1 MYAIVDNKK
10 KRVYKRGD
18 KFYIHGAK
26 DDGTKTNIEITLPK
40 WVSPKCPPCKV
51 RVSPK
56 VKRTK
61 TRSARKSPKVK
72 TTKSPKVKRTKSPK
86 VKRTKSP
93 KVKRTKTRSARK
105 SPKVK
110 RTKSPKVK
118 ARSTRKPPR
127 PVVSSP
133 PYIYPPSVYP
143 PSVYPPSVYPPSVY
157 PDVPPAYPPAYPPY
171 IHPEQEEFIRQQLA
185 GEFQELTRLWEAE
198 YRAMLD
204 DAERENAEH
213 LPIIQKQQETIDSQK
228 EKLRECDVLRARVQS
243 LEDELSTTTSH
254 RERLDLET
262 ELAFSQNQLIDS
274 QNEVDKLRSDFFKQE
289 AVISSL
295 SGELQRSIQAKNYA
309 MERNIKAYDDE
320 LANLRQHIGNL
331 ESSNSVYKTEVEDQ
345 VKVLHQRNETIQDLE
360 GKYRSLEV
368 EYNTCEA
375 DASYLENTLRE
386 LQVERTTLQARLLE
400 LERIY
405 ELSDKR
411 LGDYKERDQS
421 FILEKSKLQDDLKK
435 CHDEEA
441 KLNTANFQ
449 LIENL
454 KKCDARG
461 EQLVATIE
469 DLNRQIVENKDT
481 RQLAYSEADRERL
494 FKESQKC
501 KVKTGKLIENLR
513 KCGDKGKQMTET
525 IRDLQ
530 LQLEYSEADRE
541 KMFVTSLDLTAENK
555 HLQETADRL
564 VELEA
569 TNNDLVRQLGN
580 AYNKEST
587 IVEEMNRRTTDIQT
601 KYDELGLLYVRVSN
615 DNQELLTKI
624 HWLEGNLEVMKE
636 RLAEGSN
643 ENIRFERENI
653 SLKVS
658 LRELPA
664 LESRITTNL
673 AEIESLNAQLTASRK
688 EVATLGEQLSVSRSE
703 VATLKDQLVVR
714 QQEAVTFQWNI
725 AMLKG
730 RLGAGQEQ
738 SSTLLEELNA
748 LRGQLAVSEEQSST
762 LLEELNALR
771 GQLAE
776 QREATALSSELRE
789 TVANISLLE
798 ERVTALQIQ
807 NRSYET
813 QVLQCKGLPEENA
826 KMLQELRRL
835 RELRIETQEEI
846 YETSETILD
855 LKDQIS
861 DCDGKLRACAVERF
875 DKASLARL
883 ESENEALRD
892 ELRSANRMRPSDLEE
907 LQHTIDELRDQ
918 LEEYEVQLSTCAD
931 DRLNRSKLEELFQ
944 ENERLDRENKGLMS
958 AIECSVRES
967 PELAEQLQHCYSG
980 SGVEE

>member
-26 DDGTKTNIEITLPK
+26 DDGTKTDIEITLPK
-40 WVSPKCPPCKV
+40 WVSPKCPPCKSSRRSV
-51 RVSPK
+51 TRSPLRVKSPK
-56 VKRTK
+56 VK

-72 TTKSPKVKRTKSPK
+72 RTKSPKVKRTKSPK

-93 KVKRTKTRSARK
+93 KVKRTK

-110 RTKSPKVK
+110 TH
-118 ARSTRKPPR
+118 STRKPPR

-143 PSVYPPSVYPPSVY
+143 QPVY
-157 PDVPPAYPPAYPPY
+157 PDAPPAYPPY
-171 IHPEQEEFIRQQLA
+171 IHPEQEEFIREQLA
-185 GEFQELTRLWEAE
+185 GEFLELTRLWEAE

-204 DAERENAEH
+204 EAERENAEH
-213 LPIIQKQQETIDSQK
+213 LPIIQKQQDTIDSQK

-375 DASYLENTLRE
+375 DASYLENTLKE
-386 LQVERTTLQARLLE
+386 LQVERTTLQARLSE

-405 ELSDKR
+405 EFTDKR

-501 KVKTGKLIENLR
+501 KVKSGKLIENLR
-513 KCGDKGKQMTET
+513 KCGDKGKQMTQT

-530 LQLEYSEADRE
+530 VQLEYSEADRE

-555 HLQETADRL
+555 HLQETADML

-658 LRELPA
+658 LQELPA

-673 AEIESLNAQLTASRK
+673 AEIDSLNALLTASRK
-688 EVATLGEQLSVSRSE
+688 EVATIGEQLGVSRSE

-748 LRGQLAVSEEQSST
+748 LRGQLAVSEEQAST

-776 QREATALSSELRE
+776 QRESTALNAELRE
-789 TVANISLLE
+789 TAANISLLE

-807 NRSYET
+807 NRSYEA

-826 KMLQELRRL
+826 KMLEELRRL

-883 ESENEALRD
+883 ERENEALRD
-892 ELRSANRMRPSDLEE
+892 ELRSANRMRPSDSRAIEE
-907 LQHTIDELRDQ
+907 LHNTIDELRDQ

-980 SGVEE
+980 SGVEEE

>member
-10 KRVYKRGD
+10 KRVYKRGE
-18 KFYIHGAK
+18 KFYIRGAK
-26 DDGTKTNIEITLPK
+26 DDGAKTDIEIRLPK
-40 WVSPKCPPCKV
+40 WVSPKCPPCKSPRRSV
-51 RVSPK
+51 TRSPLGVKARSARKSPK
-56 VKRTK
+56 VK

-72 TTKSPKVKRTKSPK
+72 TRSAR
-86 VKRTKSP
+86 KSP

-110 RTKSPKVK
+110 RTKTPKVK
-118 ARSTRKPPR
+118 APSTRKPPR

-133 PYIYPPSVYP
+133 PY
-143 PSVYPPSVYPPSVY
+143 VYPPSVY
-157 PDVPPAYPPAYPPY
+157 PDVPPPYPPY
-171 IHPEQEEFIRQQLA
+171 LHPEQEEFIRQQLA

-198 YRAMLD
+198 YRAMLNE
-204 DAERENAEH
+204 AERENAEH

-295 SGELQRSIQAKNYA
+295 SEELHRSIQAKNYA

-345 VKVLHQRNETIQDLE
+345 VNVLRQRNETIQDLE

-375 DASYLENTLRE
+375 DASYLENTLKE
-386 LQVERTTLQARLLE
+386 LQVERTTLQVRLSE

-501 KVKTGKLIENLR
+501 KVKSGKLIENLR
-513 KCGDKGKQMTET
+513 KCGDKGKQMTQT

-530 LQLEYSEADRE
+530 VQLEYSEADRE

-564 VELEA
+564 VELDA

-624 HWLEGNLEVMKE
+624 HRLEGNLEDMKE
-636 RLAEGSN
+636 RLAEGLN
-643 ENIRFERENI
+643 ENLRFERENI

-658 LRELPA
+658 LRALPA

-673 AEIESLNAQLTASRK
+673 AEIDSLNAQLTASRT

-714 QQEAVTFQWNI
+714 QQEAVTFQWTI

-748 LRGQLAVSEEQSST
+748 LRGQLAVSEEQAST
-762 LLEELNALR
+762 LR
-771 GQLAE
+771 GQL
-776 QREATALSSELRE
+776 
-789 TVANISLLE
+789 ANISLLE
-798 ERVTALQIQ
+798 ERVTTLQIQ

-826 KMLQELRRL
+826 KMLEELRRL

-861 DCDGKLRACAVERF
+861 DCDSKLRACAVERF
-875 DKASLARL
+875 DKASLASL
-883 ESENEALRD
+883 ERENEELRD
-892 ELRSANRMRPSDLEE
+892 ELRSANRMRPSDSRVIEE
-907 LQHTIDELRDQ
+907 LQHTIEELRDQ

-931 DRLNRSKLEELFQ
+931 DRLNRSKLEDLFQ

-958 AIECSVRES
+958 AIECTVRES
-967 PELAEQLQHCYSG
+967 PELAEQLQVCYSG
-980 SGVEE
+980 SGIVEE

>member
-10 KRVYKRGD
+10 KRVYKRGE
-18 KFYIHGAK
+18 KFYIRGAK
-26 DDGTKTNIEITLPK
+26 DDGAKTDIEIRLPK
-40 WVSPKCPPCKV
+40 WVSPKCPPCKSPRRSV
-51 RVSPK
+51 TRSPLGVKARSARKSPK
-56 VKRTK
+56 VKTRSVRKSPTVK
-61 TRSARKSPKVK
+61 TRSARKSPKV
-72 TTKSPKVKRTKSPK
+72 
-86 VKRTKSP
+86 
-93 KVKRTKTRSARK
+93 KTRSARK

-110 RTKSPKVK
+110 RTK
-118 ARSTRKPPR
+118 TRKPPR

-143 PSVYPPSVYPPSVY
+143 QSVYPQPVYPQSVY
-157 PDVPPAYPPAYPPY
+157 PDVPPAYPPY

-198 YRAMLD
+198 YRAMLNE
-204 DAERENAEH
+204 AERENAEH

-228 EKLRECDVLRARVQS
+228 EKLRECDVLRARVHS
-243 LEDELSTTTSH
+243 LEDELSTTISH
-254 RERLDLET
+254 QERLDLET

-295 SGELQRSIQAKNYA
+295 SEELQRSIQAKNYA

-320 LANLRQHIGNL
+320 LTNLRQHIGNL

-345 VKVLHQRNETIQDLE
+345 VKVLHQRNETIQNLE

-375 DASYLENTLRE
+375 NASYLENTLKE
-386 LQVERTTLQARLLE
+386 LQVERTTLQARLSE

-405 ELSDKR
+405 VLTDKR
-411 LGDYKERDQS
+411 VGDYTEREQS
-421 FILEKSKLQDDLKK
+421 FIVEKSKLQDELKK
-435 CHDEEA
+435 CHDEEV

-481 RQLAYSEADRERL
+481 RQLGYSEADRKKL

-501 KVKTGKLIENLR
+501 KVKSGKLIENLR

-541 KMFVTSLDLTAENK
+541 KMFATALDLTAENK

-564 VELEA
+564 IDIEA

-643 ENIRFERENI
+643 ENLRFERENI

-658 LRELPA
+658 LQELPA

-673 AEIESLNAQLTASRK
+673 AEIESLNDQLTASRK
-688 EVATLGEQLSVSRSE
+688 EVATLGEQLGVSLSE

-714 QQEAVTFQWNI
+714 QQEAVTFQWTI

-730 RLGAGQEQ
+730 QLGAGKEQ
-738 SSTLLEELNA
+738 SSTLLEELNT
-748 LRGQLAVSEEQSST
+748 LRGQLAVSEEQAST
-762 LLEELNALR
+762 PR
-771 GQLAE
+771 DQLA
-776 QREATALSSELRE
+776 T
-789 TVANISLLE
+789 ISLLE

-826 KMLQELRRL
+826 KMLEELRRL

-861 DCDGKLRACAVERF
+861 DCDSKLRACAVERF
-875 DKASLARL
+875 DKASLASL
-883 ESENEALRD
+883 ERENEELRD
-892 ELRSANRMRPSDLEE
+892 ELRSANRMRPSDSRVIEE
-907 LQHTIDELRDQ
+907 LHNTIEELRDQ
-918 LEEYEVQLSTCAD
+918 LDEYEVQLSTCAD
-931 DRLNRSKLEELFQ
+931 DRLTRSKLEELFE

-958 AIECSVRES
+958 AIECTVRES
-967 PELAEQLQHCYSG
+967 PELAEQLQVCYSG
-980 SGVEE
+980 SGIVEE

>member
-10 KRVYKRGD
+10 KRVYKRGE
-18 KFYIHGAK
+18 KFYIHGTK
-26 DDGTKTNIEITLPK
+26 DDGTKTDIEITLPK

-51 RVSPK
+51 RVSPRRSVTHSPLGVKARSPLRVKSPK

-61 TRSARKSPKVK
+61 SPKVK
-72 TTKSPKVKRTKSPK
+72 RTKSPKVKRTKSPK

-93 KVKRTKTRSARK
+93 KVKRTKTRS
-105 SPKVK
+105 
-110 RTKSPKVK
+110 
-118 ARSTRKPPR
+118 TRKPPR

-133 PYIYPPSVYP
+133 PYIYPQSVYP
-143 PSVYPPSVYPPSVY
+143 PSVYPQPVY
-157 PDVPPAYPPAYPPY
+157 PDVPPAYPPY

-204 DAERENAEH
+204 EAERENAEH

-309 MERNIKAYDDE
+309 MERNIKTYDDE
-320 LANLRQHIGNL
+320 LVNLRQHIGNL

-375 DASYLENTLRE
+375 DASYLENTLKE
-386 LQVERTTLQARLLE
+386 LQVERTTLQARLSE

-411 LGDYKERDQS
+411 LGDYKETEQS
-421 FILEKSKLQDDLKK
+421 FIVEKSKLQDDLKK

-673 AEIESLNAQLTASRK
+673 AEIDSLNALLTASRK
-688 EVATLGEQLSVSRSE
+688 EVATIGEQLGVSRSE

-826 KMLQELRRL
+826 KMLEELRRL

-918 LEEYEVQLSTCAD
+918 LQEYEVQLSTCAD